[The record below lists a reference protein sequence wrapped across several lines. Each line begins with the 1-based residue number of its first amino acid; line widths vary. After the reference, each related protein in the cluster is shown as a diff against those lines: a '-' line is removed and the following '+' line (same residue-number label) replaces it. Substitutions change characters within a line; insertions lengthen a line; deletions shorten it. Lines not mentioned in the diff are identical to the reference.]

1 MFYPVPFHLTDSMA
15 QQKNKLRVKKS
26 IVKQQ
31 STSGQFITE
40 RELNLKKEYATL
52 TEHINTYSDRVDH
65 FQDENE
71 FLDKEAQEIQ
81 ENNKAYLTY
90 LAKRTLLCQKAII
103 SLNDQNRS
111 DLASVLKQKDELTSQ
126 YKDREK
132 EVRSQLIEMET
143 KYSLMNKEVDEL
155 RPFKELQ
162 SDQLARIR
170 ELEKDLLAM
179 KIHHSEQMH
188 TVKSQFLQKK
198 AEYEMESQQRVQ
210 ALAKKAEKEAVRSLI
225 QHTKQIKAENGRL
238 RNELLNLIKRAQGL
252 KAIVHQLQEQ
262 KGQLLQELQ
271 FGEDLAHAHSWLTR
285 QRRAG
290 GKTSLPTR
298 TQVGF
303 PLHLDVNKKPESL
316 ASLQG
321 PAKTRSTTQMQK
333 TSVGEPLCPLA
344 QRLP

>member
-1 MFYPVPFHLTDSMA
+1 MA
-15 QQKNKLRVKKS
+15 QQKTKLRGRKS
-26 IVKQQ
+26 TAKQ
-31 STSGQFITE
+31 SSPSGELITE
-40 RELNLKKEYATL
+40 REQHLKKEHATL
-52 TEHINTYSDRVDH
+52 TEHIKTYSDRVDH

-81 ENNKAYLTY
+81 ENSKAYLSY
-90 LAKRTLLCQKAII
+90 LAKRTLLCHSAII
-103 SLNDQNRS
+103 SLHDQNES
-111 DLASVLKQKDELTSQ
+111 DLASILEQKEELISQ
-126 YKDREK
+126 FKERKK

-198 AEYEMESQQRVQ
+198 AEYETESQQKVQ
-210 ALAKKAEKEAVRSLI
+210 ALAKRAEKEAVRSLI

-252 KAIVHQLQEQ
+252 KAILRQLQEQ

-271 FGEDLAHAHSWLTR
+271 YREDL
-285 QRRAG
+285 G
-290 GKTSLPTR
+290 
-298 TQVGF
+298 
-303 PLHLDVNKKPESL
+303 HL
-316 ASLQG
+316 
-321 PAKTRSTTQMQK
+321 
-333 TSVGEPLCPLA
+333 
-344 QRLP
+344 RLK

>member
-1 MFYPVPFHLTDSMA
+1 MA
-15 QQKNKLRVKKS
+15 QQKTKLKVKKS
-26 IVKQQ
+26 MAKQQ
-31 STSGQFITE
+31 STSEQFFTE
-40 RELNLKKEYATL
+40 REQHLKKEYATL
-52 TEHINTYSDRVDH
+52 TEYIKNYSDRVDR

-71 FLDKEAQEIQ
+71 LLDKEAQEIR
-81 ENNKAYLTY
+81 ENSKAYLTY
-90 LAKRTLLCQKAII
+90 LAKRTLLCQNAII
-103 SLNDQNRS
+103 TLNDQNRS
-111 DLASVLKQKDELTSQ
+111 DLASVLKQKDELISQ

-143 KYSLMNKEVDEL
+143 KYSLMNKEVDDL

-162 SDQLARIR
+162 SDQLSRIW

-252 KAIVHQLQEQ
+252 KATVHQLQEQ
-262 KGQLLQELQ
+262 KEQLLQELQ
-271 FGEDLAHAHSWLTR
+271 YGEDLAHVHSWLTQ
-285 QRRAG
+285 QRRARG
-290 GKTSLPTR
+290 RTRLLTR
-298 TQVGF
+298 TRVGF
-303 PLHLDVNKKPESL
+303 PLQLSVNKRPESL
-316 ASLQG
+316 TSLQG
-321 PAKTRSTTQMQK
+321 PAKTRSTTQTQRTQSMGDTK
-333 TSVGEPLCPLA
+333 APLAHMA
-344 QRLP
+344 QRLL

>member
-1 MFYPVPFHLTDSMA
+1 MA
-15 QQKNKLRVKKS
+15 QQKTKLKVKKS

-31 STSGQFITE
+31 SSSEQFFTE
-40 RELNLKKEYATL
+40 REQHLKKEYATL
-52 TEHINTYSDRVDH
+52 TEYIKDYSDRVDH

-71 FLDKEAQEIQ
+71 LLDKEAQEIQ

-90 LAKRTLLCQKAII
+90 LAKRTLLCQNAII
-103 SLNDQNRS
+103 TLNDQNRS

-143 KYSLMNKEVDEL
+143 KYSLMNKEVDDL

-162 SDQLARIR
+162 SDQLSRIW
-170 ELEKDLLAM
+170 ELEKELLAM

-188 TVKSQFLQKK
+188 TVKNQFLQKK
-198 AEYEMESQQRVQ
+198 AEYEMESQKRVQ

-252 KAIVHQLQEQ
+252 KATVHQLQEQ
-262 KGQLLQELQ
+262 KEQLLQELQ
-271 FGEDLAHAHSWLTR
+271 YGEDLAHVHSWLSQ
-285 QRRAG
+285 QRRARG
-290 GKTSLPTR
+290 RTRLPTR
-298 TQVGF
+298 TRVCF
-303 PLHLDVNKKPESL
+303 PLQLSMNKGPESL
-316 ASLQG
+316 TSLQG
-321 PAKTRSTTQMQK
+321 PAKKQSTTQTQR
-333 TSVGEPLCPLA
+333 TPSVGDTKAPIAHTA